1 MARKITLTVL
11 AVCGSGVVSS
21 SMIAQKLEEILKP
34 LGVEPKVIGLLPTS
48 VQTYVEQ
55 GGVDFVVATSPIP
68 GKITVPV
75 IKGVALLTGFGE
87 DACKAE
93 ILKVAKEIIAQKA
106 AAA

>member
-1 MARKITLTVL
+1 MATRQTLTIL

-34 LGVEPKVIGLLPTS
+34 LGAEAKVIGLLPTS

-55 GGVDFVVATSPIP
+55 GGIDFVVATSPIP
-68 GKITVPV
+68 GTITVPV

-87 DACKAE
+87 DACRDE
-93 ILKVAKEIIAQKA
+93 ITRVAKEILAKKQP
-106 AAA
+106 